1 MGVHDGTVLMLL
13 VDTNGTE
20 QGFIESDDPI
30 IRTWARDT
38 FDQYK
43 REATAVSSD
52 VFET

>member
-1 MGVHDGTVLMLL
+1 MFL

-20 QGFIESDDPI
+20 QGFIESDDSVV
-30 IRTWARDT
+30 RTWAEDT

-43 REATAVSSD
+43 KEATAVSSD